1 MVTAKFTNPEN
12 GFPHDEEK
20 AKKAGLIAGNEYPVS
35 DISIGQSYTS
45 VHLENFQGAFNSVQF
60 EFYEDGKPLNIFR
73 DRRFNPYLGV

>member
-1 MVTAKFTNPEN
+1 MERKINVYVPLVLSNR
-12 GFPHDEEK
+12 
-20 AKKAGLIAGNEYPVS
+20 KKAGLIAGNEYPVS

-45 VHLENFQGAFNSVQF
+45 VYLENFQGAFNSVQF